1 MHWLKSSDGSGVE
14 MCPRRYT
21 LGLRRRDSEVTRA
34 KILEATRGLLGGKG
48 DPGDFSMDA
57 VAEKAGVSRMTVY
70 NQFRSE
76 AGLLEGLAD
85 HLALRGGMERMPEV
99 FLEPSATEALR
110 KFFATFV
117 GFWSTDRLL
126 MRRLRAFGVLH
137 PSLYRA
143 LRDRDEWRREAAE
156 TLVSR
161 LAAASRMG
169 FDRVEAIDLLA
180 MLSSFETYEAL
191 AAEGRS
197 PEQVAR
203 ILTET
208 VLRSWNSDR
217 PRTGAVRR
225 PPRTRAERRP
235 STVRDRGSGG
245 ESA

>member
-1 MHWLKSSDGSGVE
+1 MHWLISLDDSGVE
-14 MCPRRYT
+14 MCPRRYN
-21 LGLRRRDSEVTRA
+21 LGRRRRDSEATRA
-34 KILEATRGLLGGKG
+34 KILEAARGLLGGKG

-70 NQFRSE
+70 NQFQSE
-76 AGLLEGLAD
+76 SGLLEGLAD
-85 HLALRGGMERMPEV
+85 HLALRGGMGRMPEV
-99 FLEPSATEALR
+99 FLEPSVIEALR

-161 LAAASRMG
+161 LPAFGRTS
-169 FDRVEAIDLLA
+169 FDKVEAIDLLA

-191 AAEGRS
+191 ATEGRS
-197 PEQVAR
+197 PEQVAQ

-208 VLRSWNSDR
+208 VLRSWSLDHLKI
-217 PRTGAVRR
+217 GVVGR
-225 PPRTRAERRP
+225 PPRTRAEKRP
-235 STVRDRGSGG
+235 SKARVGKSRG
-245 ESA
+245 ESS

>member
-1 MHWLKSSDGSGVE
+1 
-14 MCPRRYT
+14 MCPRRYN
-21 LGLRRRDSEVTRA
+21 LGRRRHDSEATRV
-34 KILEATRGLLGGKG
+34 KILEAARGLLGGKG

-70 NQFRSE
+70 NQFQSE

-85 HLALRGGMERMPEV
+85 HLALRGGMGRMPEV
-99 FLEPSATEALR
+99 FLEPNAIEALR

-161 LAAASRMG
+161 LPAASRMG
-169 FDRVEAIDLLA
+169 FDRVEAIDMLA

-203 ILTET
+203 ILIET
-208 VLRSWNSDR
+208 VHRSWSFNR
-217 PRTGAVRR
+217 PTIGAVER
-225 PPRTRAERRP
+225 PPRTRTERRP
-235 STVRDRGSGG
+235 SKARDRKTGS
-245 ESA
+245 ESS